1 MLKPLLDI
9 NADHFFGYK
18 YAPIELV
25 MYGDFQCEYCALVY
39 SEIKLLQQIMGN
51 QLKYAFRHYPLP
63 NLHPLALDAAVATEM
78 AALQGKF
85 WQMHDIIF
93 ENQKYL
99 CRASLSRFAEEI
111 EMDMFMFI
119 DNREHQKLHGKVI
132 ADFESGVRSGVN
144 ATPTFFINGLRYK
157 GMSDFDELYK
167 ACNYTLLLQEA
178 ELKQPEQN

>member
-1 MLKPLLDI
+1 MLSGI
-9 NADHFFGYK
+9 IHF
-18 YAPIELV
+18 PIYILWLS
-25 MYGDFQCEYCALVY
+25 M
-39 SEIKLLQQIMGN
+39 LQWQP
-51 QLKYAFRHYPLP
+51 K
-63 NLHPLALDAAVATEM
+63 M

-93 ENQKYL
+93 ENQNICAGHRFQDLPKKY
-99 CRASLSRFAEEI
+99 

-178 ELKQPEQN
+178 ELKQPEQNKVFSN